1 MLYSCNHKATV
12 GVKGLNSCKLQ
23 WYNINSN
30 PCTGICDEAD
40 CECAMTSVRNDYDCA
55 LLRLLMLTLQGVHVT
70 LTVRL
75 GDYVQKLD
83 SFFLQFSLVCLPH
96 GVQYCNA
103 LRCHPT
109 ACDAI
114 HLRCYDAV
122 RLSHRWW
129 ICHSNWQYSTSV
141 GIVHNGDS
149 WGKFSIFNQYI
160 SYS

>member
-1 MLYSCNHKATV
+1 
-12 GVKGLNSCKLQ
+12 
-23 WYNINSN
+23 
-30 PCTGICDEAD
+30 
-40 CECAMTSVRNDYDCA
+40 MTSVRNDYDCA

-75 GDYVQKLD
+75 GDYIQKLD

-96 GVQYCNA
+96 GVQYCNT

-122 RLSHRWW
+122 RLSV
-129 ICHSNWQYSTSV
+129 CHTDGEFVTQTDNTARPLES
-141 GIVHNGDS
+141 
-149 WGKFSIFNQYI
+149 SITETHEENSRFLTNI
-160 SYS
+160 SPIPKP